1 MAHAG
6 RLALRHRAAVTV
18 TLLVALL
25 FNVSFV
31 AQLEPGDPSRA
42 DLPLAATCHGGG
54 PGCASQPLIP
64 PPAVGLPHFDPVAPA
79 HSVLVRIAPPALRAI
94 REPLPFTLDPPPQPA
109 RV

>member
-6 RLALRHRAAVTV
+6 RFALRHRAAVTV
-18 TLLVALL
+18 ALLVALL

-31 AQLEPGDPSRA
+31 AQLEPGDPAHA

-79 HSVLVRIAPPALRAI
+79 HSVLVRIAPPAFKAV
-94 REPLPFTLDPPPQPA
+94 REPLPFTVDPPPQAA